1 VVVAAVAAVAVEGS
15 EVVAVDLVEVVPR
28 AGGESCVNL
37 KKILG
42 K

>member
-1 VVVAAVAAVAVEGS
+1 
-15 EVVAVDLVEVVPR
+15 VDLVEVVPR
-28 AGGESCVNL
+28 AGGESGVNL